1 MEFSEAKARLKE
13 LAKGRH
19 HAVEFMLAEY
29 TSGKLETRCSLYI
42 EGAGYKVGPT
52 WKKAF
57 AELEN
62 QLGKGKVE
70 EYPDIEPEQA
80 VGM

>member
-1 MEFSEAKARLKE
+1 MEFSEAKDKLKE
-13 LAKGRH
+13 LAKGKH

-52 WKKAF
+52 WEKAF
-57 AELEN
+57 AKLEPASGESA
-62 QLGKGKVE
+62 Q
-70 EYPDIEPEQA
+70 
-80 VGM
+80 